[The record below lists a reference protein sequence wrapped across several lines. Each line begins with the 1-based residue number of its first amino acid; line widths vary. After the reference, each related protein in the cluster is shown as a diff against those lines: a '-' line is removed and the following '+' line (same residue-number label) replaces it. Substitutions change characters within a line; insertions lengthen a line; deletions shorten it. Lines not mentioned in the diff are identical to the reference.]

1 MESNYTLSNDERA
14 LAKIYK
20 EPELVQFFQQ
30 AFSKGLALDCVDV
43 HDRRKDPDLDKTE
56 RYIYDCADKA
66 LDLIDLDDLYDK
78 AEDLNIDIAYP
89 EFYSFLNEKVM
100 GLDEHELSDGN
111 GGLLSDSDDEDND
124 GIEHDEDGD
133 EKELSL
139 GDSVAKGLFGGEH
152 TGQESFN
159 NKYKKSDEYREMLNE
174 EQRQK
179 NGGYDPNQVLKDSK
193 EQNKTIGKNSSEDV
207 THSLHTGEKNANDVT
222 NVIKGTQT
230 EGSEKKHSA
239 VEVRKINKENKKKP
253 NSKNISTQDGK
264 SVSGNVVNESG
275 SGYIEHKTHD
285 GESQPVIAPGSS
297 RGDAKKTITESVAE
311 PNKAGTVGSP
321 HNHDITDS
329 PTFAGTAN
337 TIDGKEVRTSYETAG
352 QNEVIQNNRN
362 DGTPEIFSNRQNDK
376 IKKGDSK
383 KVEKITSSHDNIVSG
398 DGNKVNDAKRGNIIR
413 NGTDG
418 TGNTVKSGKSQS
430 VIGSVG
436 PQKDERTQN
445 KSKITPRNLAQENA
459 AKSEAAKKIAEKR
472 KIEKKTAEKN
482 IEEAKRNNNII
493 AEHTLTRGDFEI
505 SADGKIQ
512 TSQIKKRSEAIA
524 NAAVGNIDT
533 GIYAGGITLKE
544 LQSVSNAIGNGHG
557 PDFITNREIA
567 DSYVNA
573 GQVDAE
579 TTRIISERSS
589 AAGANAGQELNF
601 FSKEADDFEKN
612 AWSSEKKE
620 SKNTE
625 KVITGHKNFED
636 VISGRENSSI
646 ITGKNNDNTVNVGI
660 MAKRSGNQVTL
671 LINNNPKKYTIRS
684 NGTINVD
691 GSELNIYRID
701 DDRVFAGWKDA
712 IQNKDKIITSDGKEL
727 NVSADGKHIDGFGG
741 LDIKVHSKR
750 SVQEQKDVKTT
761 GSSATDFDR
770 LSNGDMPENEDI
782 SSSFSKGLMPGTGAS
797 GEDFSEIDGVFTTD
811 SYAEKRKGKSVDQL
825 LRKTEF
831 EKNIKKQGFMLH
843 LVLHKK
849 AMNKMKDVK
858 FSGEDITCLASNYNK
873 ILALNCRDAGYI
885 AKMNKALEKK
895 YVSKED
901 RNRLKELRE
910 TLSKDGL
917 STDSDI
923 LKDKLANGSLS
934 VDQAK
939 TADEYTKL
947 YTKTREDIV
956 KNGILVKNTDTM
968 QGNRRI
974 EDGFFAASMPV
985 LMESNGLPSSKVA
998 IAKLIES
1005 NRLTEKQRKL
1015 ISNYLKIKSAD
1026 KLLKTAGR
1034 VKNAT
1039 VGAARKVKSFANKH
1053 MGNDYTMRGLLMVA
1067 GVVTAPVLAAKKAI
1081 HIVKKSRRLAKNT
1094 IKLATSIAR
1103 AGKAAVKA
1111 TAHMGRA
1118 IAKHGLKGAASGMLS
1133 KVWLRRT
1140 KLKGVKPVRRGVLKT
1155 IRKTAVK
1162 AVKVL
1167 IKLIIR
1173 ILQLLASTI
1182 IAILGPIIFAILLA
1196 MLVIFTILSFIK
1208 NSGDTIYYE
1217 SGDIDSDRVMQEMVD
1232 VLTLCHAS
1240 FRDALNNQFGGGSGG
1255 GSASGTD
1262 EMNAPQMKK
1271 GDCSKVQGA
1280 YRVTQGS
1287 WWNYE
1292 GSIDSFSWTDDCAR
1306 IYNKLNS
1313 ENILS
1318 SSGGYAVAK
1327 YGDKTV
1333 FIAAMGTFWG
1343 NDGDILKVKF
1353 NQPIALGNEPATDE
1367 IYVLKFDTKYWGD
1380 THYPEYAD
1388 GVYGHP
1394 MNEGYTVWDMLEF
1407 LGKDGTPSNMN
1418 SKGYIPVEATNL
1430 GNILDG
1436 TCDMATIGTSS
1447 GSSSSVSTNASI
1459 LYRQEVTQST
1469 YADILNKENNIYSTY
1484 PEEQEVP
1491 DGITPTPKPAK
1502 ESKTVYSFYNNN
1514 QELISMVLA
1523 MFDFEINPSTSLKD
1537 TVIAK
1542 NDTTA
1547 SDKDNHKD
1555 RINEAFA
1562 KGVTSKINDDTWR
1575 LVDYFDSL
1583 GLDLNNYTE
1592 GGYDDLRYSILVGL
1606 FNATHIV
1613 TGTKVLEYH
1622 EGPDGTIN
1630 PEYNDDGRI
1639 IGQNNTDG
1647 KVTLVQRTA
1656 IRYVG
1661 YIDKDGNP
1669 QVRKEPYDVYDADGN
1684 PVYDE
1689 RYSPCPGHTKYSAAV
1704 ITLHYDSL
1712 FDIKT
1717 WWKENIYDVDDF
1729 DKENPNYS
1737 SDDGKDNNYHMKDTV
1752 LKQTYQ
1758 YIKKP
1763 DFYKS
1768 ISGTCSAAESSPSS
1782 LSPGTPSG
1790 TEKENAKKVYDYL
1803 INTMDLDEVQA
1814 IGVMV
1819 NIMRE
1824 SHFDCTALNSSGA
1837 YGICQ
1842 WLDGR
1847 RDALQEW
1854 CESSSNPHYDYA
1866 TLDGQLDY
1874 LKATFGSYRNDWTG
1888 DGVAGFYRC
1897 TNEAEAVEYFLRYYE
1912 RPGEDDMAGRIAS
1925 ISTDITYVK
1934 NLLS

>member
-1 MESNYTLSNDERA
+1 MESNYTLSNDEKA

-43 HDRRKDPDLDKTE
+43 HDRRKDPDLDKAE
-56 RYIYDCADKA
+56 RYTYDCADKA

-100 GLDEHELSDGN
+100 GLDEHELSDGS

-193 EQNKTIGKNSSEDV
+193 EQNKAIGKNSSEDV

-264 SVSGNVVNESG
+264 PVSGNAVNESG
-275 SGYIEHKTHD
+275 SGYVEHKTHD

-297 RGDAKKTITESVAE
+297 RGDTQKTITESVAE
-311 PNKAGTVGSP
+311 PNKAGTEGSP

-337 TIDGKEVRTSYETAG
+337 TIEGKEVRTSYETAG

-398 DGNKVNDAKRGNIIR
+398 DGNKVNDTKRGNIIR

-418 TGNTVKSGKSQS
+418 TGNTVKSGKNQS

-436 PQKDERTQN
+436 PQKDEKAQN

-459 AKSEAAKKIAEKR
+459 AKSEVAKKIAEKR
-472 KIEKKTAEKN
+472 KVEKKTAEKN

-493 AEHTLTRGDFEI
+493 AEHTLARGDFEI

-512 TSQIKKRSEAIA
+512 TSQIKKRSEVIA

-579 TTRIISERSS
+579 TTRLISERSS

-612 AWSSEKKE
+612 AWNPEKKE

-750 SVQEQKDVKTT
+750 SVQEQKDIKTA
-761 GSSATDFDR
+761 GSSAADFDR
-770 LSNGDMPENEDI
+770 LANGDMSENEDI

-858 FSGEDITCLASNYNK
+858 FSSEDITCLASNYNK

-885 AKMNKALEKK
+885 AKMNKVLEKK
-895 YVSKED
+895 YVSQED

-923 LKDKLANGSLS
+923 LKNKLANGSLS

-947 YTKTREDIV
+947 YTKTREDII

-1005 NRLTEKQRKL
+1005 NRLTEKQQKL

-1118 IAKHGLKGAASGMLS
+1118 VAKHGLKGAASGMLS

-1262 EMNAPQMKK
+1262 EMNAPQLQK
-1271 GDCSKVQGA
+1271 GDKSSVSGLYDVQSS
-1280 YRVTQGS
+1280 S

-1292 GSIDSFSWTDDCAR
+1292 FTYQYIHGKWDAGTRQRALDEMFESGKLTIRGNGNYAFVNDKMYMAAFGSYWG
-1306 IYNKLNS
+1306 K
-1313 ENILS
+1313 
-1318 SSGGYAVAK
+1318 V
-1327 YGDKTV
+1327 GDV
-1333 FIAAMGTFWG
+1333 
-1343 NDGDILKVKF
+1343 LKVEF
-1353 NQPIALGNEPATDE
+1353 NEELTIGDQPATNTLYIIIADEKAWEHTGYPEQKEGLYGHMLGNHRDFAEF
-1367 IYVLKFDTKYWGD
+1367 IG
-1380 THYPEYAD
+1380 
-1388 GVYGHP
+1388 YG
-1394 MNEGYTVWDMLEF
+1394 T
-1407 LGKDGTPSNMN
+1407 TPSKPGTSTTLPMT
-1418 SKGYIPVEATNL
+1418 ATNM
-1430 GNILDG
+1430 GSILDG
-1436 TCDMATIGTSS
+1436 TCDMETVGFG
-1447 GSSSSVSTNASI
+1447 GSSTSISTGASI
-1459 LYRQEVTQST
+1459 IYRQEVTQST

-1661 YIDKDGNP
+1661 YIDKDGNSC
-1669 QVRKEPYDVYDADGN
+1669 VRKEPYDVYDADGN

-1803 INTMDLDEVQA
+1803 INTMDLDEAQA

-1824 SHFDCTALNSSGA
+1824 SHFDCTAFNSSGA

-1888 DGVAGFYRC
+1888 DGVTGFYRC

-1912 RPGEDDMAGRIAS
+1912 RPGEDDMADRIAS
-1925 ISTDITYVK
+1925 ISTDISYVK